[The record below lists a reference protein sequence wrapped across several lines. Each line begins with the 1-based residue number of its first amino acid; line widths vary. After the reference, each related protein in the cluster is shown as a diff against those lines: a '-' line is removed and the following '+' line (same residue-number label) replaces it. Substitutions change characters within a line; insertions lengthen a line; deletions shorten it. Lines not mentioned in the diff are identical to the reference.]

1 MAQPRLEDI
10 LQDDEDVAGQ
20 AAQDSLVNPASELL
34 SLQNADERRPALQN
48 EELSPGE
55 LPAEEDESE
64 FVG

>member
-1 MAQPRLEDI
+1 MAQPRLEEI
-10 LQDDEDVAGQ
+10 LQDDEDGAGQ

-34 SLQNADERRPALQN
+34 SLQNADERQPALQN
-48 EELSPGE
+48 VELSPGE